1 MLRFPARQY
10 YGSDGQ
16 PHLSSPARRTRANAR
31 EGRSVLLEWCRPRRI
46 HASVPEDGFVCRPQS
61 LARCHGYPGADQSH
75 QSGQRLSDS
84 GTSSVKRFQRIAG
97 YLVAAALVGYFL
109 WFASSNLDIRVL
121 HELLTPPVIGTLIVA
136 ALAYAAIIPVTGW
149 AWARLLAAQGES
161 WPVSWLTAVLAVTQL
176 AKYLPGNIAQH
187 AGRAGLAMREGMAG
201 KSVAITVLQE
211 TVLAVAASLI
221 VGVSMLAASE
231 PGLAQL
237 PDGVRP
243 VLAWVVPILLLSVLF
258 LSTVHLSPARL
269 ATSPTRA
276 MRLLG
281 KAGGLPGAR
290 IALPALAAYAFNYLL
305 IGSGLWLLAR
315 SAELPAALDLP
326 LITAAFALSWLL
338 GFLAPGAP
346 AGLGV
351 REGILIV
358 LLAGVGSDG
367 ELLAFVLLARATTML
382 GDVINFLLGSLWL
395 SLTRRIAR

>member
-1 MLRFPARQY
+1 M
-10 YGSDGQ
+10 
-16 PHLSSPARRTRANAR
+16 
-31 EGRSVLLEWCRPRRI
+31 
-46 HASVPEDGFVCRPQS
+46 
-61 LARCHGYPGADQSH
+61 
-75 QSGQRLSDS
+75 
-84 GTSSVKRFQRIAG
+84 KRFQRIAG